1 MLLSAICIIGVIWYL
16 VHQRRKAARASE
28 GEPAGA
34 GSVGLNGALVDP
46 HR

>member
-1 MLLSAICIIGVIWYL
+1 MLLSAICVIGVIWYL
-16 VHQRRKAARASE
+16 VHQRRKAAGA
-28 GEPAGA
+28 GEAGPAGG